1 MSSILFLSWKH
12 SNFEKYFAFVKLSLI
27 NRLRWKD
34 CFWRSSAAGWG
45 EGPWPLVTP
54 IKATKYASTGVKMTV
69 FPLKYFP
76 YNICGIM
83 GLHKNRST
91 CDENNYSIF
100 SWEKQCDQILFFIS
114 MQLKISVGFSKVNE
128 WIVSAI
134 YYLVPS
140 QMCVRKM
147 LLANKHVTVM
157 VFENLVWVQKLSGFN
172 WRKWVSLLYLRN
184 HMFTWQI

>member
-45 EGPWPLVTP
+45 EGQWPLVTP

-91 CDENNYSIF
+91 CDE
-100 SWEKQCDQILFFIS
+100 KQLLHFFMRETVWSNFIFIS

-134 YYLVPS
+134 YYLVTS

-147 LLANKHVTVM
+147 LLANKT
-157 VFENLVWVQKLSGFN
+157 
-172 WRKWVSLLYLRN
+172 
-184 HMFTWQI
+184 